1 MSGRA
6 VAIVV
11 HPAAL
16 RPPWHVAFLVAAA
29 EVSKHVALTLAVLAG
44 GAAIATLVLV
54 LLVVSAPL
62 GAALLAWVLWRASRD
77 GASEAKRSLARARR
91 RARSLGLHVVRS

>member
-6 VAIVV
+6 VAVVV
-11 HPAAL
+11 HPSAL
-16 RPPWHVAFLVAAA
+16 RPSWHIAFLVAAA
-29 EVSKHVALTLAVLAG
+29 EVAKHVTLTLAVLAG

-77 GASEAKRSLARARR
+77 GASGAKRSLARARR